1 MGGVYGSLSR
11 FVFLNVKCFAWWLF
25 IGSEACRYAM
35 KTKRKKTDAHRNVPG
50 WKTGYLGFR
59 IIVQVS
65 FTHLFIDVAT
75 IIKHTLATLMNH

>member
-1 MGGVYGSLSR
+1 
-11 FVFLNVKCFAWWLF
+11 
-25 IGSEACRYAM
+25 AM

-65 FTHLFIDVAT
+65 FTHLFIDGAT
-75 IIKHTLATLMNH
+75 SSDGTGFMTTQENPHPPTGENSSGRASVNMDSRIPVEQTKRR